1 MSLGAGGQLVEWM
14 RRRGG
19 PARQSELRFR
29 SPLLDAATVITL
41 RLVDDSDGDGSIE
54 QLVQLSGEARPAGL
68 SLLAEVNGEPWAAL
82 SVDDR
87 QLLADPFHP
96 TSELGSLL
104 TLRLAQLEAGP
115 PPPTTLRCA

>member
-1 MSLGAGGQLVEWM
+1 VSPGTGSRLVGWM
-14 RRRGG
+14 RRLVL
-19 PARQSELRFR
+19 PARQPGTRFR
-29 SPLLDAATVITL
+29 SPVLDAATVITL
-41 RLVDDSDGDGSIE
+41 RLVDDVDGEGSIE

-96 TSELGSLL
+96 TAELGSLL

-115 PPPTTLRCA
+115 PPAAPLRCA